1 MGLQELVV
9 LLPGTKLPGERKV
22 QGSAGVCL
30 GVSVVGVQQKPR
42 EAALQ
47 AVDIWTR
54 SAEERLGLE
63 YTYVYHSVQFSS
75 VAQFV
80 SDSS

>member
-22 QGSAGVCL
+22 QGSTGVCVD
-30 GVSVVGVQQKPR
+30 VSAVGVQQKPR

-47 AVDIWTR
+47 AVDI
-54 SAEERLGLE
+54 
-63 YTYVYHSVQFSS
+63 
-75 VAQFV
+75 
-80 SDSS
+80 